1 MSQNNLEF
9 KVIAAELE
17 FPEGPVALPDGS
29 VLVVEIKR
37 GAITR
42 VLPGGSKETVS
53 IPGGGPNGL
62 AIGPD
67 GRCFVCNNG
76 GFQWHVDETGIRPTL
91 QPDDYSG
98 GRIEVVD
105 LESGRVEVLYTE
117 ADGLP
122 LSGPN
127 DIVFDDHGGFYFS
140 DLGKVRAK
148 DQDRGRVLYGL
159 ADGGGVKTV
168 AAPIE
173 MPNGVGLSPDGQ
185 SLYVAETPTARL
197 WAFDLTAPGEIS
209 SHPWPSPHGGRFV
222 AGSADYQRF
231 DSLAVEADG
240 RVCVAT
246 LVNGGIS
253 VISPDTGHVE
263 HIAFPDRYTTNI
275 CFGGENLSTAYIT
288 LSQSGRLIEVPWP
301 RSGLGLAY
309 LNT

>member
-1 MSQNNLEF
+1 MSLNTLEYR
-9 KVIAAELE
+9 VIAEELE

-127 DIVFDDHGGFYFS
+127 DIVFDSHGGFYFS

-301 RSGLGLAY
+301 EAGWGWL
-309 LNT
+309 T

>member
-1 MSQNNLEF
+1 MSQNNLDF
-9 KVIAAELE
+9 KVIAEELE

-288 LSQSGRLIEVPWP
+288 LSQSGRLIEAPWP

>member
-1 MSQNNLEF
+1 MSLNTLEF
-9 KVIAAELE
+9 RVIAEELE

-240 RVCVAT
+240 HVCVAT

>member
-9 KVIAAELE
+9 KVIAEELE

>member
-1 MSQNNLEF
+1 MSLNTLEF
-9 KVIAAELE
+9 RVIAEELE

-42 VLPGGSKETVS
+42 VLPDRSKETVS
-53 IPGGGPNGL
+53 LPGGGPNGL

-148 DQDRGRVLYGL
+148 DQDRGRVMYGL
-159 ADGGGVKTV
+159 AAGVGVKTV
-168 AAPIE
+168 AAP
-173 MPNGVGLSPDGQ
+173 L
-185 SLYVAETPTARL
+185 
-197 WAFDLTAPGEIS
+197 
-209 SHPWPSPHGGRFV
+209 
-222 AGSADYQRF
+222 
-231 DSLAVEADG
+231 
-240 RVCVAT
+240 
-246 LVNGGIS
+246 
-253 VISPDTGHVE
+253 
-263 HIAFPDRYTTNI
+263 
-275 CFGGENLSTAYIT
+275 
-288 LSQSGRLIEVPWP
+288 
-301 RSGLGLAY
+301 
-309 LNT
+309 

>member
-1 MSQNNLEF
+1 MSKSSTVTVRET
-9 KVIAAELE
+9 
-17 FPEGPVALPDGS
+17 PVSEVSSAT
-29 VLVVEIKR
+29 
-37 GAITR
+37 A
-42 VLPGGSKETVS
+42 GGLMIHGETLIIS
-53 IPGGGPNGL
+53 T
-62 AIGPD
+62 
-67 GRCFVCNNG
+67 
-76 GFQWHVDETGIRPTL
+76 DE
-91 QPDDYSG
+91 
-98 GRIEVVD
+98 RIEVVD

-127 DIVFDDHGGFYFS
+127 DIVFDSHGGFYFS

-301 RSGLGLAY
+301 RSGLGLAV